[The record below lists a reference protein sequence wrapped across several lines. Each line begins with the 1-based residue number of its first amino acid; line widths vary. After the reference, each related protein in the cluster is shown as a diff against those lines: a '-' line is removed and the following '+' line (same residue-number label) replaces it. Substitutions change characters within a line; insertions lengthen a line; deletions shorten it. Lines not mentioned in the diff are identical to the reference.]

1 MLWKEVWLHESEN
14 ESIHGLSTQG
24 LSFPHQGSG
33 SQQSRVCIAIPLFL
47 PFCPVP
53 ELGVLSAAK
62 TKTAD
67 AAPVMCDPSPER
79 GKEDEKG
86 PQPPFKDIF
95 QSFADI

>member
-1 MLWKEVWLHESEN
+1 MNQKMK
-14 ESIHGLSTQG
+14 SIHGLSAQG
-24 LSFPHQGSG
+24 LSFPYQDSG

-47 PFCPVP
+47 TFCPVP

-67 AAPVMCDPSPER
+67 VALVMCVPSPER

-86 PQPPFKDIF
+86 PHPPFKDIF
-95 QSFADI
+95 QSFVDI